1 MKAIILLGTLKKTG
15 LSNTEV
21 LCEFFQ
27 KHLEAQKIEC
37 SIIKLVEHSIL
48 AGTYNDMGEGDDW
61 PKILEQLLAADIIL
75 LASPIWWNN
84 HSSETQRVIERLDEL
99 HDEIMAGKESKLD
112 GKVGGVLVT
121 GDSDGAQTI
130 IANVGNFFNA
140 IGLTFPPFASLT
152 VLWDKQAK
160 DQKPTK
166 EELLAK
172 YEKDYDSTAQKM
184 VQQLVTFAEV
194 KPKTD
199 AKNK

>member
-27 KHLEAQKIEC
+27 KHLEVQNIEC
-37 SIIKLVEHSIL
+37 SILKLVEHSIL
-48 AGTYNDMGEGDDW
+48 PGTYNDMGEGDDW
-61 PKILEQLLAADIIL
+61 PHILEQILASDILL

-99 HDEIMAGKESKLD
+99 HDEILEGKESRLL

-140 IGLTFPPFASLT
+140 VGITLPPFATLT
-152 VLWDKQAK
+152 VLWDRQAK
-160 DQKPTK
+160 DKKPTK
-166 EELLAK
+166 QELLAK
-172 YEKDYDSTAQKM
+172 YEKEYKATAEKM
-184 VQQLVTFAEV
+184 ATQLITYAQLKKKVTA
-194 KPKTD
+194 
-199 AKNK
+199 

>member
-1 MKAIILLGTLKKTG
+1 MKATILLGTLKKTG

-27 KHLEAQKIEC
+27 QHLEAQKIEC
-37 SIIKLVEHSIL
+37 SIIKLVEHSIFP
-48 AGTYNDMGEGDDW
+48 GNYNDMGEGDDW
-61 PKILEQLLAADIIL
+61 PKILKQILASDIIL

-99 HDEIMAGKESKLD
+99 HDEIMAGKESRLA

-166 EELLAK
+166 KELLAK
-172 YEKDYDSTAQKM
+172 YEKDYKATAQKM
-184 VQQLVTFAEV
+184 VQQLITFSQV
-194 KPKTD
+194 KTATP
-199 AKNK
+199 AKK